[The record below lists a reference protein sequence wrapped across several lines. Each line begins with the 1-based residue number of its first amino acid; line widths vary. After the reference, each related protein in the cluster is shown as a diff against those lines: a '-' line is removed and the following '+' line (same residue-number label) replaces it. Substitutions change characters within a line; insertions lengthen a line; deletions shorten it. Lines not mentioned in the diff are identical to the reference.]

1 MDILI
6 NFLAQILAPLS
17 VGIVITAIGAG
28 LFMGSFY
35 NYQLK
40 IQESIVFHKAVAGW
54 AFIAFIFMFRVATA
68 LTTPGSAV
76 PSFLGWVGIAL
87 LWGIY
92 CGSIYVGERL
102 VKKILRRQRVIK
114 V

>member
-17 VGIVITAIGAG
+17 VGIVITAIAAG

-40 IQESIVFHKAVAGW
+40 IQESLVFHKAVAGW

-68 LTTPGSAV
+68 LATPGAEV
-76 PSFLGWVGIAL
+76 PNFLGWIGIGM

-102 VKKILRRQRVIK
+102 VKKVLKRQRLLG
-114 V
+114 